1 MLGGPLG
8 LVQTAVR
15 KTSDGAQP
23 SVVQLMPE
31 CNLGNRE
38 RAEISRGNKRRRS
51 TEQNLRPIPAH
62 RAVVERRNRP
72 AMMGI
77 RMTML
82 LVVHGRGGAGR
93 HDASV
98 LLCWNLAIDFPDVDD
113 DLAELV
119 LQ

>member
-1 MLGGPLG
+1 
-8 LVQTAVR
+8 
-15 KTSDGAQP
+15 
-23 SVVQLMPE
+23 
-31 CNLGNRE
+31 
-38 RAEISRGNKRRRS
+38 
-51 TEQNLRPIPAH
+51 
-62 RAVVERRNRP
+62 
-72 AMMGI
+72 MMGI

-98 LLCWNLAIDFPDVDD
+98 LIYWNLAIDFPDVDD